1 MLNPTTL
8 QIQLVSS
15 KRQTEDFVKVE
26 VTVILQ
32 ILYTPAYTYVYMMLG
47 TIFPCYCNM
56 YAGPS

>member
-8 QIQLVSS
+8 QMQLVSS

-32 ILYTPAYTYVYMMLG
+32 ILYTPAYTYVHVMLG
-47 TIFPCYCNM
+47 TIIPCFCNM
-56 YAGPS
+56 YVGPS